1 MSRRTRNRPMTDLRT
16 LRDHI
21 ADVLAHHPTFNLKDD
36 GYSAEDVLRMADVLI
51 RELQLTVLGDGIV
64 VGVIHE

>member
-1 MSRRTRNRPMTDLRT
+1 MTMSK

-21 ADVLAHHPTFNLKDD
+21 ADVLTHHPTFNLKDD